1 MKILRTEYKAD
12 IPFTADTI
20 KTYYDGTTQRGRMSG
35 VWKGSQVKNA
45 QIEYGKVKSL
55 KHVDESL

>member
-1 MKILRTEYKAD
+1 MEVRILRTKYKAD

-20 KTYYDGTTQRGRMSG
+20 KTYYDGTTQKGRMSG

-45 QIEYGKVKSL
+45 QIVYGEIHPL
-55 KHVDESL
+55 D